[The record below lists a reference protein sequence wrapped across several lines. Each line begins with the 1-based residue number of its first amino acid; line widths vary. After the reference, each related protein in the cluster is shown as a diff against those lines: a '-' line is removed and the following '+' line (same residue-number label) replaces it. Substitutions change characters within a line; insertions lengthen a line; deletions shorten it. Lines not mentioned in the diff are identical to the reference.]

1 MPSTARRDGYFVGKT
16 GSYFVPTVDKVD
28 AAIRELTARIADAN
42 KASRA
47 RIWADIDEL
56 LGRRLDMTLEAEAR

>member
-1 MPSTARRDGYFVGKT
+1 MPSTKPRDGYLVGKT

-28 AAIRELTARIADAN
+28 ATIRELTARIPGAN
-42 KASRA
+42 PANREW
-47 RIWADIDEL
+47 IWADIDEL